1 MMTSD
6 RPHRRLRVLVIE
18 DNRAT
23 ADSLRLLLDL
33 SGHEVRVAY
42 DGPAG
47 VSAAREWPPNVV
59 LCDIGLPGLDGYG
72 VAIALR
78 GHPAT
83 AQVRLIAVTAY
94 GSDEARGRSHE
105 VGFERH
111 LVKPVDP
118 DFLLDLL
125 SDVSRSHTGAR

>member
-1 MMTSD
+1 MTAND
-6 RPHRRLRVLVIE
+6 LLGPRLRVVVIE

-23 ADSLRLLLDL
+23 ADSLRHLLDL
-33 SGHEVRVAY
+33 CGYEVKVAY
-42 DGPAG
+42 DGPEG
-47 VSAAREWPPNVV
+47 VEVALSWPPDFV

-78 GHPAT
+78 QHPET
-83 AQVRLIAVTAY
+83 MNTRLVAVTAY
-94 GSDEARGRSHE
+94 GSDEARKRSAE

-118 DFLLDLL
+118 SVILELL
-125 SDVSRSHTGAR
+125 AA